1 MITDRD
7 LIQMGFK
14 RTDETIKSSNEEVD
28 KWYYTFEIGDLTFVT
43 NPSNEITDENPFWSV
58 RLFGS
63 NTINI
68 TRCTDVG
75 ECIEVLTRLT
85 KV

>member
-7 LIQMGFK
+7 LTQMGFK
-14 RTDETIKSSNEEVD
+14 RTDEDRERSGQEVD

-68 TRCTDVG
+68 TRCRDVG
-75 ECIEVLTRLT
+75 DCIEVLTRLT